1 MSIFYLFLTWGL
13 LGIIIGAL
21 ALAARLKPITWGR
34 SGWPWLLLLG
44 LAAALLGGLL
54 GFWLVGR
61 LFSAAA
67 ALWLA
72 VLVVCAPWGYSS
84 MRTRLARGR

>member
-1 MSIFYLFLTWGL
+1 MSIFYLFLTWGI
-13 LGIIIGAL
+13 LGIIVGAL
-21 ALAARLKPITWGR
+21 ALAARLKPVAWGR

-54 GFWLVGR
+54 GFWFVGR

-67 ALWLA
+67 ALWLS
-72 VLVVCAPWGYSS
+72 VLLVCAPWGYSGL
-84 MRTRLARGR
+84 RARLVRKQ